1 MAGDWIKVRT
11 NLWDDPRVSRLCDLT
26 GSTEAA
32 VIGALYWLWSAA
44 DQHTEDGIMRGLT
57 TGAIDRKTGVKG
69 IGDAL
74 CDIGWL
80 ADHPEGVRII
90 HFDEHNGTSA
100 KSRMEVARR
109 VAKHRLKES
118 SQGEQNISAEREAV
132 PRKLR
137 MEVIERD
144 GNACVY
150 CGRMGGVLSQTDVKA
165 DGYMH
170 IDHVIPVAQGGSND
184 ISNLV
189 CSCRRCNL
197 EKGDRTPD
205 EAGMQWPV
213 INGDRAG
220 NKKPLPK
227 QHETVTSPLPREEK
241 RREDTNKPPLPPKGE
256 FERFWKAY
264 PRKVGKDAAQRA
276 FDKRRPTAALVDD
289 MVAAI
294 ERQCRSDAW
303 TKDGGQFIPHPTT
316 WLDQGRWNDEAPVIH
331 IPTPLDRGPDPELE
345 RIKRDAAQA
354 TPMPSFVKELAAQLT
369 GKAH

>member
-100 KSRMEVARR
+100 KTRAVTAKR
-109 VAKHRLKES
+109 VAKHKSLT
-118 SQGEQNISAEREAV
+118 QA
-132 PRKLR
+132 PL
-137 MEVIERD
+137 
-144 GNACVY
+144 
-150 CGRMGGVLSQTDVKA
+150 A
-165 DGYMH
+165 D
-170 IDHVIPVAQGGSND
+170 
-184 ISNLV
+184 
-189 CSCRRCNL
+189 
-197 EKGDRTPD
+197 
-205 EAGMQWPV
+205 
-213 INGDRAG
+213 
-220 NKKPLPK
+220 
-227 QHETVTSPLPREEK
+227 QHETVSSALPREEK

-316 WLDQGRWNDEAPVIH
+316 WLNQGRWNDEAPVIH